1 MSTNAIADKVRVNRK
16 RLDLTG
22 KELAEKVGVS
32 STMIYDIEAGKKKP
46 GLQTLISLAAVF
58 GCKVDDLVR

>member
-1 MSTNAIADKVRVNRK
+1 MSNIADKIRVYRK
-16 RLDLTG
+16 KHNLTG
-22 KELAEKVGVS
+22 KEMAEKVGVS

-46 GLQTLISLAAVF
+46 GVQTLISLAEIF